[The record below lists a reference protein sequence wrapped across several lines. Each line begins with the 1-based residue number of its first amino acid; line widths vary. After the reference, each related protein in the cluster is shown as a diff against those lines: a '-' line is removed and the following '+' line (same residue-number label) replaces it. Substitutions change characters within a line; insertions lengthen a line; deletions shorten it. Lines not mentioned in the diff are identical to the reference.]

1 MLITSNL
8 PLLRRFQW
16 TQVPVYTK
24 PTNII
29 WQRITNCWK
38 VWTVPGKSTSMLWH
52 IWRRGWSQVPLIL
65 NFLITI
71 LILDLGYI
79 FIQKSWS
86 PHLLWSWLWLSYIF
100 KQNMFFWVSTFPP
113 TFWPKTKKNF
123 STQVDLPRGEQGLLC
138 LNSSLSSL
146 HMQGFSFL
154 SFTIN
159 GIYIWR
165 FSLQQ
170 FTLDINFPCLH
181 FFPRQTQSQRNQ
193 YHEKLFVLF
202 KACTSPLKLWPAD
215 KVWNFI
221 L

>member
-1 MLITSNL
+1 M
-8 PLLRRFQW
+8 
-16 TQVPVYTK
+16 
-24 PTNII
+24 
-29 WQRITNCWK
+29 TNCWK

-65 NFLITI
+65 SWVFLIT
-71 LILDLGYI
+71 ILDLGYI

-113 TFWPKTKKNF
+113 RLTCLEENRVFFASIPF
-123 STQVDLPRGEQGLLC
+123 SPLYTCKVFIYYL
-138 LNSSLSSL
+138 SL
-146 HMQGFSFL
+146 
-154 SFTIN
+154 N

-193 YHEKLFVLF
+193 YHEELFVLF

-215 KVWNFI
+215 KVGNFI